1 MIKAPRNY
9 RFRISVNA
17 KWLGVVQQL
26 MKYLEKR
33 HLHPSESRCFDVSI
47 RPGEEAERLINA
59 AYAEAAR
66 SCKCFSPWVLQSI
79 YEKLMRDRPRDCSD
93 RFLSR
98 SAWII
103 QAIKEKLDANQDN

>member
-1 MIKAPRNY
+1 MIKTQRY
-9 RFRISVNA
+9 CRFRISVTA

-26 MKYLEKR
+26 MKYLEGR
-33 HLHPSESRCFDVSI
+33 HLFPSERRSFDVSVRHDDTI
-47 RPGEEAERLINA
+47 DQLISAAKHEAKRA
-59 AYAEAAR
+59 G
-66 SCKCFSPWVLQSI
+66 KCFSPWVLQAS
-79 YEKLMRDRPRDCSD
+79 YEKLIRDRPRDCSD